1 MVLYQMFKKKNSFS
15 CTMAAQQCRL
25 CQWTVLRFCG
35 VAVGEHTEL
44 TKEKFTM
51 SARFVMLIEI
61 ESDKL
66 IEKK

>member
-1 MVLYQMFKKKNSFS
+1 
-15 CTMAAQQCRL
+15 MAAQQCRL